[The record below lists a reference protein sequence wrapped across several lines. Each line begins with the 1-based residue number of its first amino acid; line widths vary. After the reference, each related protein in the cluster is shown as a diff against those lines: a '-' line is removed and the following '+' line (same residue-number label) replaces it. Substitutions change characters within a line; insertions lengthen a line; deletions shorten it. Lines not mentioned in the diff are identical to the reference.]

1 MLKDIVE
8 QKERLFA
15 PWPWCF
21 KTSHN
26 GTGALMRKKQHCQA
40 VRRNMENRSVRKED
54 FVKRQVDMA
63 DSFLLVPSFSYRFLW
78 FTLCQV
84 SFEEWKSW
92 NEVFGLLE
100 QRGEVLS
107 PGTLEKTR
115 SLGCESSPWGDFLH
129 VLNFRSRD
137 IFFGSDLEA

>member
-40 VRRNMENRSVRKED
+40 VRGNMENRSVRKED

-63 DSFLLVPSFSYRFLW
+63 DGFLLVPFFSYRFLW
-78 FTLCQV
+78 FTLCH
-84 SFEEWKSW
+84 
-92 NEVFGLLE
+92 G
-100 QRGEVLS
+100 
-107 PGTLEKTR
+107 
-115 SLGCESSPWGDFLH
+115 FL
-129 VLNFRSRD
+129 
-137 IFFGSDLEA
+137 